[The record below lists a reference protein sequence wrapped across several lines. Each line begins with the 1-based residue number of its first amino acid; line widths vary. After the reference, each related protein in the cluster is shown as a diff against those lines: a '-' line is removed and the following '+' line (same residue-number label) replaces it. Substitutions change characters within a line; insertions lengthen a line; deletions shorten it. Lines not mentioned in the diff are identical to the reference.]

1 MNLVL
6 RLPPNGDAPLGRWH
20 DGAMADFST
29 VDEYIA
35 TFPADVQEI
44 LQQVRRTIL
53 GVVPEAGEKIS
64 YQIPTITMDG
74 RALLYFSGWK
84 QHISVYPIP
93 AGDEALAAEI
103 EPYRAGK
110 GTLKFPLNKPIP
122 YDLIA
127 RLAQAFVDSR
137 NE

>member
-1 MNLVL
+1 
-6 RLPPNGDAPLGRWH
+6 
-20 DGAMADFST
+20 MADFST

-35 TFPADVQEI
+35 TFPADVQAI
-44 LQQVRRTIL
+44 LQQVRQTIRAA
-53 GVVPEAGEKIS
+53 VPEPGEKIS

-74 RALLYFSGWK
+74 QALLYFSGWK

-93 AGDEALAAEI
+93 DGDEALAAEI
-103 EPYRAGK
+103 APYRSGK

-127 RLAQAFVDSR
+127 RLAQAFVTTRTSGI
-137 NE
+137 E

>member
-1 MNLVL
+1 
-6 RLPPNGDAPLGRWH
+6 
-20 DGAMADFST
+20 MADFST

-35 TFPADVQEI
+35 TFPADVQTI
-44 LQQVRRTIL
+44 LRQVRETIL
-53 GVVPEAGEKIS
+53 AVVPEPGEKIS

-74 RALLYFSGWK
+74 QALMYFSGWK

-93 AGDEALAAEI
+93 PVDEALAAEI

-110 GTLKFPLNKPIP
+110 GTLKFALNKPIP

-127 RLAQAFVDSR
+127 RLAEAFVAAR
-137 NE
+137 A